1 MTDNVQ
7 LASLILS
14 ILGVV
19 LSFFAAAFLFS
30 RNYIKVSPNA
40 VAVLSGRKRKLPDGR
55 TVGYRMVRGGAALR
69 IPLLE
74 KVEYLHL
81 NVMTIPLEIKRAY
94 TLKGVPVSVK
104 AVANV
109 KIRGDDT
116 SLQASAERFLGMSHD
131 QVQKVIFQTLEGHL
145 RSILGTLTVEEVN
158 SDRQSFAQKL
168 TTEAATDLEKMG
180 IGVDVLTIQE
190 ISDEEGYLDAL
201 GKRRTAEVKRDAA
214 IGEAEA
220 HRDAKIKSSQAL
232 QEGEKAKFQADA
244 EIAQSSRDFM
254 IRQAQYQAEIET
266 QKARADQAGPLSEAT
281 ARQGVV
287 AEEVRVDRTRT
298 QEAIA
303 VQEQEVLRRQK
314 ELDATVIKPAEAD
327 RQAAVVRAEAAK
339 QSAILEAEGRRSAMI
354 AMAEAEQEKLRKEGA
369 GRAAAVEAEG
379 RAEAAKIEAIGLAQA
394 KAIEAQGVAE
404 ATAILRKAEAW
415 KEFNDAARLQTIL
428 EKLPAIIEA
437 SSGVFGAVAAPFG
450 NIDKLVVMDT
460 VSGSA
465 ENGGGSLARLAQT
478 SPAVVFNLLQQME
491 ALGLSVPDVLQQLGV
506 KGPTSSNPPPRPR
519 QSFRRRNGA
528 DRHRLAVREAPT
540 AYTHEHRMTRP
551 IRADS
556 SATGL
561 RVLSVSCTL
570 SDADAAISLA
580 EPRSQRPA
588 ASNDWTVAIPGP
600 SRPRAAA
607 RYRGRAPPRILWT
620 VRSGARHSRRA
631 GQDG

>member
-1 MTDNVQ
+1 MPDTLQ
-7 LASLILS
+7 LQLPALILAV
-14 ILGVV
+14 LGVV
-19 LSFFAAAFLFS
+19 LAFFAAGWLFS
-30 RNYIKVSPNA
+30 RNYLKVSPNA

-55 TVGYRMVRGGAALR
+55 IVGYRMVRGGAALR

-81 NVMTIPLEIKRAY
+81 NVMTIPLEIRRAY

-116 SLQASAERFLGMSHD
+116 SLQASAERFLGMTHD

-168 TTEAATDLEKMG
+168 TSEAAQDLEKMG

-201 GKRRTAEVKRDAA
+201 GKRRTAEVKRDAT

-220 HRDAKIKSSQAL
+220 HRDAKIKSAQAL
-232 QEGEKAKFQADA
+232 QQGEKAKFEADA
-244 EIAQSSRDFM
+244 EISMASRDFM

-266 QKARADQAGPLSEAT
+266 QKARALQAGPLSEAT
-281 ARQGVV
+281 ARQAVV
-287 AEEVRVDRTRT
+287 AEEVKVDRTRT
-298 QEAIA
+298 QEMIS

-327 RQAAVVRAEAAK
+327 RLAAVVRSEGLK

-354 AMAEAEQEKLRKEGA
+354 ALAEAEMEKLRKEGS

-415 KEFNDAARLQTIL
+415 KQFNDAARLQTIL

-437 SSGVFGAVAAPFG
+437 STGVFGAVAAPLG
-450 NIDKLVVMDT
+450 NIDKLVVLDQGN
-460 VSGSA
+460 GST
-465 ENGGGSLARLAQT
+465 EHGGSSLGRLART
-478 SPAVVFNLLQQME
+478 SPAIVFNLLQQLE
-491 ALGLSVPDVLQQLGV
+491 ALGINVPTMLQQLGV
-506 KGPTSSNPPPRPR
+506 NGPAATAPETAPPPP
-519 QSFRRRNGA
+519 
-528 DRHRLAVREAPT
+528 AV
-540 AYTHEHRMTRP
+540 
-551 IRADS
+551 
-556 SATGL
+556 L
-561 RVLSVSCTL
+561 
-570 SDADAAISLA
+570 
-580 EPRSQRPA
+580 
-588 ASNDWTVAIPGP
+588 
-600 SRPRAAA
+600 
-607 RYRGRAPPRILWT
+607 PPRD
-620 VRSGARHSRRA
+620 ARTRRE
-631 GQDG
+631 